1 MTRQQI
7 RKHRQEIRNEIGH
20 DWVRKEK
27 AVLVSYGTRKLGMS
41 KKEAQSLAQF
51 TLDEMIHDAVNRKS
65 NGLEWKSLFQLQRV
79 A

>member
-1 MTRQQI
+1 MTKQQR
-7 RKHRQEIRNEIGH
+7 RKHRQEILNEIGQN
-20 DWVRKEK
+20 WIPKEK

-51 TLDEMIHDAVNRKS
+51 TFDEMINDAIKRKS
-65 NGLEWKSLFQLQRV
+65 KGVEWKSLFQLQRV